1 MGLSCVCEPMDSGGS
16 SWILNYTSIVG
27 FDRQALAHTPGF
39 ADSTDDG
46 TGSERPSN
54 FSGSLVVF

>member
-1 MGLSCVCEPMDSGGS
+1 MDSGGS

-46 TGSERPSN
+46 TGSERRSN